1 MPTLSANDTGSRP
14 ITKIR
19 PIRELAPEVAR
30 KIAAGEVIDR
40 PAAVVRELLDNAIDS
55 GASRVSLEIAGG
67 GIDSIRVID
76 NGSGMTAEDLA
87 ICAKTHTTS
96 KISVE
101 DDLLSLSTL
110 GFRGEALSSIQA
122 VSRLEITTT
131 RDGRAAWK
139 LDSGTVTP
147 ARLSVGTIVQVS
159 ALFANFPA
167 RRQFLKRPAAET
179 ALCRQTFTE
188 KALAWPWIEFRYT
201 VDGVQKTIL
210 PPAETLR
217 ERCLA
222 ALEPKESESFFYE
235 IAGSGTGFSFTTV
248 LGNPDVTRSDRRDLM
263 VFVNGRRIMEY
274 GLLQAMEY
282 GAEGHFPNG
291 AHPVGCLFVTIDPA
305 LVDFNIHPAKREAR
319 FRDPASLHHAVSS
332 AVRDFYRRWTIASL
346 ARAASPEDSRER
358 ELPLYTGDSDAPG
371 AAGGNEPSDGESN
384 DGNQT
389 PRDSSVWEPR
399 VSGYSGS
406 AGYTKG
412 VSSRAASGTDF
423 SAPLRDRPVS
433 MGPARSYP
441 ESDRSPAIEAYEAA
455 HTDDPR
461 TVSFRYLGQVLGT
474 FLAVER
480 GGVFYLIDQ
489 HAAHERI
496 LFDEI
501 RARRGRAQELLVPYR
516 IETDSTEA
524 DGMLAA
530 RKEALTQA
538 GFTIEDEGSG
548 LWQVTAVPAAW
559 VGTQK
564 DLEEDILDP
573 AVNPET
579 LADHLWATAACR
591 AACKDGDVLDS
602 ETARGIAERAFALP
616 EPVCP
621 HGRPVWVT
629 LTREELFA
637 RIKRT

>member
-1 MPTLSANDTGSRP
+1 VPSLPTGDLATRTIP
-14 ITKIR
+14 TPR

-101 DDLLSLSTL
+101 DDLLKLSTL

-139 LDSGTVTP
+139 LDSGTVSP

-179 ALCRQTFTE
+179 SLCRQTFTE
-188 KALAWPWIEFRYT
+188 KALAWPGIEFRYS
-201 VDGVQKTIL
+201 VDGVQKAIL

-222 ALEPKESESFFYE
+222 TLEPKECESFFYE
-235 IAGSGTGFSFTTV
+235 IAGSGIGFSFTAV

-346 ARAASPEDSRER
+346 ARAATPEGSGER
-358 ELPLYTGDSDAPG
+358 ELPLYAGDAESRVEREIPPAASYAPG
-371 AAGGNEPSDGESN
+371 
-384 DGNQT
+384 
-389 PRDSSVWEPR
+389 
-399 VSGYSGS
+399 
-406 AGYTKG
+406 
-412 VSSRAASGTDF
+412 
-423 SAPLRDRPVS
+423 RDRPI
-433 MGPARSYP
+433 PASPAHGYPSSPRATDDSPFAAERAFRDSPSRPGSYP
-441 ESDRSPAIEAYEAA
+441 EADYSPAKEAFEAV
-455 HTDDPR
+455 HKEDPR
-461 TVSFRYLGQVLGT
+461 TGSFRYLGQVLGT

-480 GGVFYLIDQ
+480 GGIFYFIDQ

-501 RARRGRAQELLVPYR
+501 RARRGKAQELLVPYR
-516 IETDSTEA
+516 IETDSNEA
-524 DGMLAA
+524 DRMLAA
-530 RKEALTQA
+530 RRGALTEA
-538 GFTIEDEGSG
+538 GFRIEDEGAG

-559 VGTQK
+559 VGTEK
-564 DLEEDILDP
+564 DLKADILDP
-573 AVNPET
+573 AANPET

-602 ETARGIAERAFALP
+602 DTARGIAERAFALP

-629 LTREELFA
+629 VTREELFA

>member
-1 MPTLSANDTGSRP
+1 MPSIPTGAPGSHP
-14 ITKIR
+14 ITIPR

-55 GASRVSLEIAGG
+55 RASRVSLEIVGG

-101 DDLLSLSTL
+101 DDLLKLSTL

-139 LDSGTVTP
+139 LDSGIVSP

-188 KALAWPWIEFRYT
+188 KALAWPGIEFRYS
-201 VDGVQKTIL
+201 VDGVQKAIL

-235 IAGSGTGFSFTTV
+235 IAGSGIGFSFTAV

-291 AHPVGCLFVTIDPA
+291 THPVGCLFVTIDPA

-332 AVRDFYRRWTIASL
+332 AVRDFYRRWTIATL
-346 ARAASPEDSRER
+346 ARAASPEGSGER
-358 ELPLYTGDSDAPG
+358 ELPLYARDAETPG
-371 AAGGNEPSDGESN
+371 EKGLGELGVGEQSVGEPCGSVYKEGSSPRNEREIP
-384 DGNQT
+384 
-389 PRDSSVWEPR
+389 P
-399 VSGYSGS
+399 Y
-406 AGYTKG
+406 
-412 VSSRAASGTDF
+412 
-423 SAPLRDRPVS
+423 APFRDRPFHAERAFRDAPS
-433 MGPARSYP
+433 RLGSYP
-441 ESDRSPAIEAYEAA
+441 EADYPPAKAAFEAA
-455 HTDDPR
+455 HKDDPR
-461 TVSFRYLGQVLGT
+461 TGSFRYLGQVLGT

-480 GGVFYLIDQ
+480 AGVLYLIDQ

-501 RARRGRAQELLVPYR
+501 RARRGKAQELLVPYR
-516 IETDSTEA
+516 IETDSNEA
-524 DGMLAA
+524 DRMLAA
-530 RKEALTQA
+530 RKDALTQA

-564 DLEEDILDP
+564 DLEADILDP
-573 AVNPET
+573 AANPET

-629 LTREELFA
+629 VTREELFA